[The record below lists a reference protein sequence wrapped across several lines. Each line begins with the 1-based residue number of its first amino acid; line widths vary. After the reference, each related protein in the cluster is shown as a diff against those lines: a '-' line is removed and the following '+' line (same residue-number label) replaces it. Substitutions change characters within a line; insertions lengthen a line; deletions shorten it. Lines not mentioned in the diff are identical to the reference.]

1 LSYVNDVH
9 SVQYLLTKARVRTM
23 QGKYLEATAA
33 LDEVLPKH
41 PENIDAW
48 I

>member
-1 LSYVNDVH
+1 
-9 SVQYLLTKARVRTM
+9 M

-33 LDEVLPKH
+33 LDEVLPKN